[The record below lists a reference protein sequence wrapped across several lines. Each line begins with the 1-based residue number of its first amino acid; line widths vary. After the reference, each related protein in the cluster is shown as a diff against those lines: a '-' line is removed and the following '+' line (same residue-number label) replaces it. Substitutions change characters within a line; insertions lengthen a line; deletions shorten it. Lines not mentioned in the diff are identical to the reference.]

1 MNYIAMAIVCLL
13 SLNLSSQ
20 ESEKTA
26 VQNTIEA
33 FFEGFHDQD
42 SVRIK
47 QTVSHEVILQTIFK
61 DSLRMHLVRVE
72 DFSGF
77 LKSIVAIPK
86 TTKFQEVIKS
96 YSIQVDG
103 PMANAWT
110 PYEFR
115 VNDTFSHCGVNS
127 FQLLKSHGKW
137 KIIYLVE
144 TRRKEDCD

>member
-1 MNYIAMAIVCLL
+1 MKYIAMAIVYLL

-20 ESEKTA
+20 ETEETA
-26 VQNTIEA
+26 IQNTIEA

-47 QTVSHEVILQTIFK
+47 QTVSQEIILQTIFK
-61 DSLRMHLVRVE
+61 DSLGVHLVRTE

-77 LKSIVAIPK
+77 LKSIVGIPE

-103 PMANAWT
+103 PMANVWT

-127 FQLLKSHGKW
+127 FQLLKSDGKW
-137 KIIYLVE
+137 KIIYLVD
-144 TRRKEDCD
+144 TRRKKDCD